1 MTAGSK
7 PPLVTAASVTR
18 ESIAVGLL
26 GKKKVD
32 APAAV
37 GGGEEGGEWRDGL
50 LATLLR
56 PLHEARPRR
65 PSADEADP
73 RNLAPHPSEAGAGGE
88 PGGEAAADAAESLT
102 RAAGEAGGHAG
113 DTAGDKAGDE
123 EGDAGDDGV
132 STADRD
138 GGDGGDGEGGDGNQP
153 PMVLVFDGDLEPPV
167 CEALG
172 GMAA

>member
-73 RNLAPHPSEAGAGGE
+73 RNLAPPPSEAGAGGE
-88 PGGEAAADAAESLT
+88 PGGEAAADAAEAEAAA
-102 RAAGEAGGHAG
+102 RAPA
-113 DTAGDKAGDE
+113 
-123 EGDAGDDGV
+123 
-132 STADRD
+132 RY
-138 GGDGGDGEGGDGNQP
+138 
-153 PMVLVFDGDLEPPV
+153 PPV
-167 CEALG
+167 TSTPSYSFARGAYPGASGLKWRDVG
-172 GMAA
+172 GSRPQTGAELKSPKQAAACAHPYPLRLPFTATLYP

>member
-26 GKKKVD
+26 GKKKVA

-56 PLHEARPRR
+56 PLHEAPRPNTPQSLSPE
-65 PSADEADP
+65 PS
-73 RNLAPHPSEAGAGGE
+73 HE
-88 PGGEAAADAAESLT
+88 P
-102 RAAGEAGGHAG
+102 
-113 DTAGDKAGDE
+113 
-123 EGDAGDDGV
+123 
-132 STADRD
+132 
-138 GGDGGDGEGGDGNQP
+138 QP
-153 PMVLVFDGDLEPPV
+153 YP
-167 CEALG
+167 
-172 GMAA
+172 

>member
-1 MTAGSK
+1 MALILS
-7 PPLVTAASVTR
+7 
-18 ESIAVGLL
+18 
-26 GKKKVD
+26 
-32 APAAV
+32 
-37 GGGEEGGEWRDGL
+37 
-50 LATLLR
+50 LALALSPHLEPR
-56 PLHEARPRR
+56 SNPSQARPRR
-65 PSADEADP
+65 PSADDADP
-73 RNLAPHPSEAGAGGE
+73 RSLAPPPSEAG

-113 DTAGDKAGDE
+113 DTAGDKAADE